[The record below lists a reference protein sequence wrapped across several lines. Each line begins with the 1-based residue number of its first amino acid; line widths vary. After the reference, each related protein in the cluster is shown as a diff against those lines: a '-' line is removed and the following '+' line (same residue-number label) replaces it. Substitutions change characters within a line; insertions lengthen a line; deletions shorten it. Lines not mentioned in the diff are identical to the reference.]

1 MVKKLKLNISPKF
14 GTLIVSDSM
23 NMLDIAKV
31 LMLKATEKYKFL
43 NLTNRLDRE
52 QFILNQLNFIELIR
66 AQETKLENNFQL
78 N

>member
-1 MVKKLKLNISPKF
+1 
-14 GTLIVSDSM
+14 M